1 MKKTVCLLMLFISI
15 SVTLYAQT
23 SDKTFE
29 VPDYIIFNRKFTINL
44 DNRNKLVIRLS
55 DISDLQRLSDLD
67 SLMKVFLN
75 DMEPLKDSLTGDLT
89 AKRID
94 YVIDAQNRKKIRL
107 LQYPVKG
114 ETFIADK
121 NGLAALRIAQD
132 TINIIG
138 ILLNPPKP
146 SDKTSFK
153 NPRYYHF
160 SFYLNNWNEIQNYLH
175 GELNVKIKTLQ
186 TSLNSKWTVVRGSG
200 IFRLKEDNAI
210 TANRPR
216 GNAAEGSFL
225 SGYVTVNAQNY
236 KQYFVPSFSVGLRA
250 TLTNRERSFKWQPG
264 LLWEPHFLFSRDAQG
279 KLRTYRNDFLTLT
292 YAQGGTKDHDP
303 RKEFAFSA
311 HFSFGY
317 LVNRN
322 GDFFDNR
329 SFRLGGGQVQLLK
342 TTIEPCMYFSDFFRK
357 VTPAIRI
364 SQSF

>member
-1 MKKTVCLLMLFISI
+1 MMLSISI
-15 SVTLYAQT
+15 AVNLCAQ
-23 SDKTFE
+23 SGDKNFG

-55 DISDLQRLSDLD
+55 DMNDIERLNNLD

-75 DMEPLKDSLTGDLT
+75 DIEPLKDSISGDLN

-94 YVIDAQNRKKIRL
+94 YVIDAQNMKKIRL
-107 LQYPVKG
+107 LQYPNKG
-114 ETFIADK
+114 ETFIVDK
-121 NGLAALRIAQD
+121 SGLASLRIAQD

-138 ILLNPPKP
+138 ILPNPPKP
-146 SDKTSFK
+146 LDKTSLK

-175 GELNVKIKTLQ
+175 GELNVKMKTLQ
-186 TSLNSKWTVVRGSG
+186 TNLNGKWTMARGAG
-200 IFRLKEDNAI
+200 MFRLQEDNSI

-216 GNAAEGSFL
+216 GHAAEGSFL
-225 SGYVTVNAQNY
+225 SGYITVNAQNY
-236 KQYFVPSFSVGLRA
+236 KQYFVPSFSVGIQFV
-250 TLTNRERSFKWQPG
+250 LTNRERSFKWQPG
-264 LLWEPHFLFSRDAQG
+264 LLFEPHYLFSRDAQG
-279 KLRTYRNDFLTLT
+279 KLKTYRNDFLTLV

-317 LVNRN
+317 LVNRH
-322 GDFFDNR
+322 GDFFDKHTL
-329 SFRLGGGQVQLLK
+329 RLGGGQVQFMK
-342 TTIEPCMYFSDFFRK
+342 TTIEPCVYFNSFFK
-357 VTPAIRI
+357 NMTPAIRI